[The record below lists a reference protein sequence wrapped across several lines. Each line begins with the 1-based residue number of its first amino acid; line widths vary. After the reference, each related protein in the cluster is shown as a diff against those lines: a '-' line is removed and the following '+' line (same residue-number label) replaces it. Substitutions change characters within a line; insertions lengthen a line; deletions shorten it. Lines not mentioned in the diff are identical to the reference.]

1 MTSIVD
7 SSAGEAVQLIRSD
20 SKGRVLV
27 PADQRDALLDAFE
40 QSGQSA
46 MAFCRQHGLKYPT
59 FATWV
64 QKRRRG
70 SKPAVPRFAEVTV
83 DLPAIAEPPPAPQP
97 MRITLAD
104 GTRIDIACRE
114 QLGWAVEL
122 LRHLSP
128 PRSC

>member
-7 SSAGEAVQLIRSD
+7 PDGEAARLIRSD
-20 SKGRVLV
+20 TKGRVLV
-27 PADQRDALLDAFE
+27 AADQRDALLDAFE

-70 SKPAVPRFAEVTV
+70 SGPAHPGFAEVTV
-83 DLPAIAEPPPAPQP
+83 DLPATVEPPVVPEP
-97 MRITLAD
+97 MRITLPD
-104 GTRIDIACRE
+104 GIRIDIACRK
-114 QLGWAVEL
+114 QLAWAVEL

-128 PRSC
+128 LRSC

>member
-7 SSAGEAVQLIRSD
+7 LPGEAVRLIRSD

-27 PADQRDALLDAFE
+27 AAEQRDALLDAFE

-64 QKRRRG
+64 QKRRRA
-70 SKPAVPRFAEVTV
+70 SEPVHPRFAEVNV
-83 DLPAIAEPPPAPQP
+83 DLPALAEPPALPES
-97 MRITLAD
+97 MRVTLAD
-104 GTRIDIACRE
+104 GTRIDISCRK
-114 QLGWAVEL
+114 QLAWAMEL

-128 PRSC
+128 VRPC

>member
-7 SSAGEAVQLIRSD
+7 PAGKAARLIRSD

-27 PADQRDALLDAFE
+27 AADQREALVDAFE

-70 SKPAVPRFAEVTV
+70 SVPALPRFAEVAV
-83 DLPAIAEPPPAPQP
+83 DFPVAPEPLPAPEPL
-97 MRITLAD
+97 RITLAD
-104 GTRIDIACRE
+104 GTRIDISCRK
-114 QLGWAVEL
+114 QLAWAAEL

>member
-7 SSAGEAVQLIRSD
+7 PAGEAARLIRSD
-20 SKGRVLV
+20 TKGRVLV
-27 PADQRDALLDAFE
+27 ADDQRDALLDAFE

-70 SKPAVPRFAEVTV
+70 NGPALPRFAEVTV
-83 DLPAIAEPPPAPQP
+83 DLPATVEPPVAPEP

-104 GTRIDIACRE
+104 GTRIDIACRK

-128 PRSC
+128 VRPC

>member
-7 SSAGEAVQLIRSD
+7 LAGEAARLIRSD

-27 PADQRDALLDAFE
+27 AADQRDALLDAFE

-70 SKPAVPRFAEVTV
+70 TEPVHPRFAEVV
-83 DLPAIAEPPPAPQP
+83 AV
-97 MRITLAD
+97 
-104 GTRIDIACRE
+104 GTRVAP
-114 QLGWAVEL
+114 
-122 LRHLSP
+122 SP
-128 PRSC
+128 PHRSRRAALPRKRSAQHPFPDLRER

>member
-7 SSAGEAVQLIRSD
+7 PAEEAARLIRSD
-20 SKGRVLV
+20 SRGRVLV
-27 PADQRDALLDAFE
+27 AADQREALLDAFE
-40 QSGQSA
+40 RSGQSA

-70 SKPAVPRFAEVTV
+70 SQPALPRFAEVTV
-83 DLPAIAEPPPAPQP
+83 DLPSIAEPPAAPEP

-104 GTRIDIACRE
+104 GTRIDIACRK
-114 QLGWAVEL
+114 QLAWAVEM

-128 PRSC
+128 VRPC

>member
-1 MTSIVD
+1 MTSIVGP
-7 SSAGEAVQLIRSD
+7 AEEAARLIRSD

-27 PADQRDALLDAFE
+27 VADQRDALLDAFE

-64 QKRRRG
+64 QKRRQG
-70 SKPAVPRFAEVTV
+70 SVPASPRFAEVTV
-83 DLPAIAEPPPAPQP
+83 DLPALPEPPPVLEP
-97 MRITLAD
+97 MRVTLAD
-104 GTRIDIACRE
+104 GTRIDIACRK
-114 QLGWAVEL
+114 QLAWAAEL

>member
-7 SSAGEAVQLIRSD
+7 PAGETARLIRSD
-20 SKGRVLV
+20 TKGRVLV
-27 PADQRDALLDAFE
+27 AADQRAALLDAFE

-64 QKRRRG
+64 QKRRG
-70 SKPAVPRFAEVTV
+70 SGPALPRFAEVTV
-83 DLPAIAEPPPAPQP
+83 DLPAIAEPPPAPEP

-104 GTRIDIACRE
+104 GTRIDIACRK
-114 QLGWAVEL
+114 QLAWAAEL

>member
-7 SSAGEAVQLIRSD
+7 LAGEAARLIRSD

-27 PADQRDALLDAFE
+27 AANQRDALLDAFE

-70 SKPAVPRFAEVTV
+70 SEPAHPRFAEVTV
-83 DLPAIAEPPPAPQP
+83 DLPSTSEPPAAPEP

-104 GTRIDIACRE
+104 GTRIDIACRK
-114 QLGWAVEL
+114 QLTWAVEL

-128 PRSC
+128 MRSC

>member
-7 SSAGEAVQLIRSD
+7 LAGEAARLIRSA

-27 PADQRDALLDAFE
+27 AADQRDALLDAFE

-70 SKPAVPRFAEVTV
+70 SEPALPRVAEVTV
-83 DLPAIAEPPPAPQP
+83 DVPAMAEPPAAPEP
-97 MRITLAD
+97 MRVTLAD
-104 GTRIDIACRE
+104 GTRIDIACRK
-114 QLGWAVEL
+114 QLAWAVDL
-122 LRHLSP
+122 LRHLAP
-128 PRSC
+128 VRSC

>member
-7 SSAGEAVQLIRSD
+7 PAEEAARLIRSD
-20 SKGRVLV
+20 SWGRVLV
-27 PADQRDALLDAFE
+27 AADQREALLDAFE

-46 MAFCRQHGLKYPT
+46 MAFCRKHGLKYPT

-70 SKPAVPRFAEVTV
+70 GVPAHPRFAEVTV
-83 DLPAIAEPPPAPQP
+83 DLPATVEPSAAPEP
-97 MRITLAD
+97 MRVTLAD
-104 GTRIDIACRE
+104 GTRIDITCRK
-114 QLGWAVEL
+114 QLAWAVEL

-128 PRSC
+128 TRSC